1 MRRLVPSWRAER
13 PWLAEAM
20 LCDGLMPWTA
30 EFLPR
35 GADLGE
41 QLARFH
47 RNGCDHISL
56 TVAAGRDGA
65 ERAIARYG
73 FLMREIGKLG
83 AAVQI
88 ACDAA
93 AIRQSKRDG
102 RLSVAFHFQS
112 ATPFGHDLDLVQ
124 TFRRLG
130 VTR

>member
-1 MRRLVPSWRAER
+1 MRRPVPSWRAER

-30 EFLPR
+30 EFLPP

-41 QLARFH
+41 QLGRFH
-47 RNGCDHISL
+47 QNGCDHISL

-73 FLMREIGKLG
+73 FLMREIGKIG

-93 AIRQSKRDG
+93 AICAACRAMLAGIS
-102 RLSVAFHFQS
+102 S
-112 ATPFGHDLDLVQ
+112 ALLPRNIPTPL
-124 TFRRLG
+124 TPMYPPRRAIALI
-130 VTR
+130 